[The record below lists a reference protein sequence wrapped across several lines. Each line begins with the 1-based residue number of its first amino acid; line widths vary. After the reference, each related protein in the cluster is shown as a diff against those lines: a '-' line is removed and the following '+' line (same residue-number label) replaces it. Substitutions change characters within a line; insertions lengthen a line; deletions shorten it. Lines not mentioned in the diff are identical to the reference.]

1 MKRKISS
8 CCLVL
13 AVLVLTL
20 LTGISA
26 SAASNR
32 YVAKIGNKKY
42 TSLSAAVKNVKSGQ
56 TIKVTSGIATS
67 GSLVIH
73 RPNVKFTIDF
83 GKQNYISTGKD
94 HAIRVEAGSVTIKN
108 ARLTAKQGEGELL
121 HVNKGAKAVI
131 DGGTFKSKMFIGKE
145 NLNNATYA
153 IYNKGTLT
161 IKKGSFIADFDS
173 DMRYAGLFLI
183 GNTGTM
189 KISGGTFKGD
199 RYGMLENWGNLT
211 ISGGS
216 LISTA
221 PEDNFMS
228 WGPYNFNDGI
238 VTITGG
244 KLISACSMF
253 NSGKLAMKGGTLK
266 CAELWGRDGSSATFS
281 GKCKVEMTRRI
292 GTQAQITITG
302 GTFKSSS
309 KEDAMLYAASSKGR
323 ITVEGGRF
331 IGKKTYLYEESD
343 SGKVNFIGKNYIAD
357 IFSACVSSVTDVK

>member
-131 DGGTFKSKMFIGKE
+131 DGGTFK
-145 NLNNATYA
+145 
-153 IYNKGTLT
+153 
-161 IKKGSFIADFDS
+161 
-173 DMRYAGLFLI
+173 
-183 GNTGTM
+183 
-189 KISGGTFKGD
+189 GD

-266 CAELWGRDGSSATFS
+266 CAELWGWDGSSATFS

-357 IFSACVSSVTDVK
+357 TKYKKKKSEY